1 MCVFFVDVW
10 LCFDLVLGL
19 SVVFFSFRVECGVFR
34 RRVGFF
40 GESFSCAFFVVV
52 YFLGDRDAYPL
63 CLFFL
68 FCIGCFFRCRPR
80 LVCVVVSVL
89 LRVSC
94 SLMDVLCLCLGW
106 MCVCVCLVLSVV

>member
-1 MCVFFVDVW
+1 M
-10 LCFDLVLGL
+10 
-19 SVVFFSFRVECGVFR
+19 ECGVFR

-40 GESFSCAFFVVV
+40 GESFSCLFFVVV
-52 YFLGDRDAYPL
+52 YFWGDRDAYPL
-63 CLFFL
+63 CIFSVFYSL
-68 FCIGCFFRCRPR
+68 FFRCRPR

-106 MCVCVCLVLSVV
+106 MCVCVCVSCFVCRVMVFFLFVIVPGSSVVTALFLC